1 VREPDVPAKPADVP
15 SDVEHELINS
25 LASIIGFS
33 QVIRRDP
40 ALPDDLRRSA
50 DLLVQEAT
58 RTRRLVQGLL
68 DGARER
74 ATDSTA
80 TAARAVAERPA
91 EASMEARVGA
101 AVEAPLH
108 DGPDAA
114 AAPTTSLARPRVL
127 VLDDEPTFRLF
138 LEKALTLLGY
148 EPVITSQGPEAVER
162 AEDGDLA
169 ALLFDHQMP
178 GVSGID
184 AYETLVATR
193 PDLAPRLVLMSGDV
207 VEPALEAFATRH
219 AVTLLAKP
227 FDLDTLDGT
236 IRAVM
241 AATGQVRG

>member
-25 LASIIGFS
+25 LASIVGFS

-40 ALPDDLRRSA
+40 ALPEELRRSA

-74 ATDSTA
+74 SIDALA
-80 TAARAVAERPA
+80 TAARSAAERAA
-91 EASMEARVGA
+91 EVSMEARAGA
-101 AVEAPLH
+101 PVEAPLH
-108 DGPDAA
+108 GALDAA
-114 AAPTTSLARPRVL
+114 AAPTNLARPRVL

-138 LEKALTLLGY
+138 LERALTLLGY

>member
-1 VREPDVPAKPADVP
+1 MRESDVPAKPADVS

-25 LASIIGFS
+25 LASIVGFS

-40 ALPDDLRRSA
+40 ALPEDLRRSA

-68 DGARER
+68 DGARG
-74 ATDSTA
+74 
-80 TAARAVAERPA
+80 RPI
-91 EASMEARVGA
+91 GHP
-101 AVEAPLH
+101 VEAPVGRL
-108 DGPDAA
+108 DAA
-114 AAPTTSLARPRVL
+114 AVPTTSLARPRVL

-148 EPVITSQGPEAVER
+148 EPIIASQGPEAVER
-162 AEDGDLA
+162 AADGDLA

-178 GVSGID
+178 AVSGID
-184 AYETLVATR
+184 AYEALVATR